1 MATRFP
7 NLTSPLTI
15 RDLTIKNR
23 VVSTAHDSMLADG
36 GLPSDKLVAYHEA
49 RASGGAGLIITEVA
63 GVHESSRYTSHILMA
78 TTDDCIPGFRS
89 IAEACHRHDCKVF
102 GQLFHPGRE
111 LFPQTQDGTA
121 MVAYSA
127 SDVPNERFHVTPRA
141 LPRNLID
148 EIVAGFAEGAG
159 RLRSAGYDGIEIV
172 ASHGYLPSQFLNP
185 RTNLRTDEYG
195 GSTENRLRF
204 VREVLRAVRE
214 RVDDMVIG
222 LRICGNEQDPEGLV
236 IDEVTDICAALDDDV
251 DYFSVIAGSSA
262 TLSGS
267 IHIVPPMEIEIGYV
281 APYAAVVRERVS
293 KPVVVGG
300 RIAHPADAERL
311 LATDQADMCGMT
323 RALISDPELVN
334 KTTEGRVEDIR
345 VCIACNQACIGHMH
359 IGAPISCIQ
368 FPESGRELEYPRR
381 QRTRHPRRVL
391 VAGGGP
397 AGLKAAAVAAERG
410 HEVTLYERSG
420 RLGGQVVLAE
430 LLPGRSEFGGLTT
443 NLAREVELAGVEV
456 VRNVEVTRSLVDSES
471 PDAVIVAT
479 GARPR
484 VPELPGAE
492 EAHVVTAWQVLR
504 DEVELGHSVVIADWR
519 CDWVGLGIARRLAAQ
534 GHRVRLCVNGNFAGQ
549 TIQQYVRDQMLGNLY
564 RAGVEIIP
572 LARLY
577 GVDSDTVYFQHT
589 TSGEPLLCPDT
600 DTLVLA
606 LGHVAATELER
617 HLEDYS
623 GRVIAIGDCLCPRTA
638 EEAVFDGLKAGV
650 AV

>member
-1 MATRFP
+1 
-7 NLTSPLTI
+7 
-15 RDLTIKNR
+15 
-23 VVSTAHDSMLADG
+23 
-36 GLPSDKLVAYHEA
+36 
-49 RASGGAGLIITEVA
+49 
-63 GVHESSRYTSHILMA
+63 
-78 TTDDCIPGFRS
+78 
-89 IAEACHRHDCKVF
+89 
-102 GQLFHPGRE
+102 
-111 LFPQTQDGTA
+111 
-121 MVAYSA
+121 
-127 SDVPNERFHVTPRA
+127 
-141 LPRNLID
+141 
-148 EIVAGFAEGAG
+148 
-159 RLRSAGYDGIEIV
+159 
-172 ASHGYLPSQFLNP
+172 
-185 RTNLRTDEYG
+185 
-195 GSTENRLRF
+195 
-204 VREVLRAVRE
+204 
-214 RVDDMVIG
+214 
-222 LRICGNEQDPEGLV
+222 
-236 IDEVTDICAALDDDV
+236 
-251 DYFSVIAGSSA
+251 
-262 TLSGS
+262 
-267 IHIVPPMEIEIGYV
+267 
-281 APYAAVVRERVS
+281 
-293 KPVVVGG
+293 
-300 RIAHPADAERL
+300 
-311 LATDQADMCGMT
+311 MCGMT